1 MVAVQELSPACEIGT
16 DPHDRR
22 ATWESLSSTT
32 SNRMILDV
40 DIPRDAKA
48 PWHARRAVE
57 QLEGAIADDVRP
69 DVMLLVSE
77 LITNSVKYGNDGALR
92 LQIEARGPRKL
103 RVEVVD
109 QGDGFIPVARDRPMS
124 EPGGW
129 GLHLVE
135 ELADRWGVYEGSTHV
150 WFEIDR

>member
-1 MVAVQELSPACEIGT
+1 
-16 DPHDRR
+16 
-22 ATWESLSSTT
+22 
-32 SNRMILDV
+32 MILDV

-57 QLEGAIADDVRP
+57 RLGDSIDDDVRP

-77 LITNSVKYGNDGALR
+77 LVTNSVKYGEHGALK
-92 LQIEARGPRKL
+92 LQIEAKGPRSL

-109 QGDGFIPVARDRPMS
+109 QGGGFTPQARDRPMS

-135 ELADRWGVYEGSTHV
+135 ELADRWGVHEGSTHV
-150 WFEIDR
+150 WFEIDRG

>member
-1 MVAVQELSPACEIGT
+1 MVERLGDAV
-16 DPHDRR
+16 
-22 ATWESLSSTT
+22 
-32 SNRMILDV
+32 
-40 DIPRDAKA
+40 
-48 PWHARRAVE
+48 
-57 QLEGAIADDVRP
+57 ADDVRP

-77 LITNSVKYGNDGALR
+77 LVTNSVKYGEHGALR
-92 LQIEARGPRKL
+92 LQIEAKGPRRL

-109 QGDGFIPVARDRPMS
+109 QGVGFVPQARDRPLG

-135 ELADRWGVYEGSTHV
+135 ALTDRWGVYEGSTHV

>member
-1 MVAVQELSPACEIGT
+1 
-16 DPHDRR
+16 
-22 ATWESLSSTT
+22 
-32 SNRMILDV
+32 MILDV

-57 QLEGAIADDVRP
+57 QLGDSIDDALRP

-77 LITNSVKYGNDGALR
+77 LITNSVKYGDHGALK
-92 LQIEARGPRKL
+92 LQIEATGPRKL

-109 QGDGFIPVARDRPMS
+109 QGAGFVPVARDRPMN

-135 ELADRWGVYEGSTHV
+135 ALTDRWGVYEGSTHV
-150 WFEIDR
+150 WFEIER

>member
-1 MVAVQELSPACEIGT
+1 M
-16 DPHDRR
+16 R
-22 ATWESLSSTT
+22 T
-32 SNRMILDV
+32 SLDV

-57 QLEGAIADDVRP
+57 ELGDAIDPALRHDIL
-69 DVMLLVSE
+69 LLVSE
-77 LITNSVKYGNDGALR
+77 LVTNSVKYGAEGGVK
-92 LQIEARGPRKL
+92 LQVEAPAPKRL
-103 RVEVVD
+103 RVEVIN
-109 QGDGFIPVARDRPMS
+109 QGTPFEPKARDRPQT

-135 ELADRWGVYEGSTHV
+135 TLADRWGVHEGSTHV

>member
-1 MVAVQELSPACEIGT
+1 M
-16 DPHDRR
+16 H
-22 ATWESLSSTT
+22 
-32 SNRMILDV
+32 LDV
-40 DIPRDAKA
+40 DIPRDTKA

-57 QLEGAIADDVRP
+57 RLGPAIDPDVRP
-69 DVMLLVSE
+69 DVLLLVSE
-77 LITNSVKYGNDGALR
+77 LVTNSVKYGDEGALR
-92 LQIEARGPRKL
+92 LQIDAEAPGEV

-109 QGDGFIPVARDRPMS
+109 QGGGFVPAARDRPLG

-135 ELADRWGVYEGSTHV
+135 ALTDRWGVYEGSTHV